1 MIVVGRKAI
10 GLIIAGLLLVGLE
23 LGLVLGAPQKSPTSS
38 NSEPQIKVGIVVK
51 AGEISVVFKDAN
63 LTEMIKNNCTSYSGF
78 VMKKVFGNVN
88 PAVTF
93 ENCQILSSGGV
104 AFNFKVKDKFIQKF
118 NNSIVQSAIPLAGNF
133 PITIIRSYTV
143 SENGAKYLYLYTGNY
158 TEYVGYYIPSI
169 TYTIIKKY
177 DKRDTIFIILSNDG
191 KGAVIFNN
199 DFGLKNVIV
208 KGNVKMT
215 HSGDDITYYGEIN
228 EISINKNAM
237 EYFIYDPTCYYI
249 FKDKKTGY
257 IFAEKKKCD
266 DHQPVVNIA
275 YYEGSGK
282 IFIENKNVRNLVI
295 ELGIL
300 LTITGI
306 LMVFVAKNVEIH
318 KSDSSE

>member
-1 MIVVGRKAI
+1 MGRKTVS
-10 GLIIAGLLLVGLE
+10 LIIVGLLLAGLE
-23 LGLVLGAPQKSPTSS
+23 FSLVLGATQKNTGTTSA
-38 NSEPQIKVGIVVK
+38 EPQIKVGIVVK
-51 AGEISVVFKDAN
+51 AGEVSVVFKDAN
-63 LTEMIKNNCTSYSGF
+63 LTEMIKNNCTSYADF

-93 ENCQILSSGGV
+93 EDCQILSSGGV

-118 NNSIVQSAIPLAGNF
+118 NNSLVQSAIPLAGNF

-177 DKRDTIFIILSNDG
+177 DKKNTVFIILSNNG

-199 DFGLKNVIV
+199 DFGAKNIVI
-208 KGNVKMT
+208 KGNVKT
-215 HSGDDITYYGEIN
+215 AHDGEDTTYYGEIN

-257 IFAEKKKCD
+257 IFAEKKKCG

-282 IFIENKNVRNLVI
+282 IFIENKNVRNLLI
-295 ELGIL
+295 EFSVL
-300 LTITGI
+300 LTIVGV
-306 LMVFVAKNVEIH
+306 LLVFVVKNVEIH
-318 KSDSSE
+318 KGENSE